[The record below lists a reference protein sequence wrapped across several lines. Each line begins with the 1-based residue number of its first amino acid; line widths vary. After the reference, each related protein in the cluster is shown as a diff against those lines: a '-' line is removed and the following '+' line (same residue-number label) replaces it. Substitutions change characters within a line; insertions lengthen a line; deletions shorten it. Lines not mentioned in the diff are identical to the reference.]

1 VNPTTVGTKVTG
13 ANVIGAKEGD
23 GEAPVTGDAVVGK
36 FVGAFVTPAAEG
48 CTVTGLLVG
57 PAVVGPAVVG
67 EAVIG
72 DMVDMEV

>member
-1 VNPTTVGTKVTG
+1 VNPTTVGTKVPG
-13 ANVIGAKEGD
+13 ANVIGAEEGND
-23 GEAPVTGDAVVGK
+23 EAPVTGDEVVGK
-36 FVGAFVTPAAEG
+36 FVGAFITPAAEG

-57 PAVVGPAVVG
+57 PAVVG